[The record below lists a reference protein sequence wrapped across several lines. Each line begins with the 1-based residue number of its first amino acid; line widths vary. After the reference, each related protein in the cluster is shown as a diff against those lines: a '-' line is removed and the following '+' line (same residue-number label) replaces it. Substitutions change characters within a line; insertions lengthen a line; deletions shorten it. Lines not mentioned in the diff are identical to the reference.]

1 MRFPSRP
8 RILRIG
14 ILFKLILVFTSIL
27 VIIYFTTSNIFDYQ
41 RGIVN
46 ISREVV
52 KVRFEVHS
60 ISQNLVDSLLSME
73 ENQKK
78 YDVLRQ
84 DNYKEY
90 FASAFQDYRRNLSSI
105 QWFSYPGSEVWA
117 SLQSDFEKSF
127 PQAADPAELVKA
139 QPPWV
144 PQEKLNAW
152 REAILAAKLV
162 NERSIE
168 SSMRELYA
176 WSERAVRAG
185 MIGLGVSMA
194 VALLGSAYLTYSLF
208 RPLRELR
215 RGIRAF
221 TLDGK
226 LESVRV
232 ISRDELGELAQA
244 FNEMTARLKEEEKMR
259 TDFIDMLSHEIRTPL
274 NGVTGMLQLLEAT
287 DLDPEQ
293 KECVLMAMNSSG
305 RLTRLLSDILD
316 LSRIEAGKLVMMDLV
331 FQLSGQRK
339 TVLDLYSLAAA
350 EKGLE
355 LDFLVGE
362 GMPPALVG
370 DEARLRQIFFNLVG
384 NAVKFTSSGRV
395 RVEAH
400 PMHQT
405 GAGLRVLFTVSD
417 TGIGISEEHLRMI
430 FEPFV
435 QAEGSYTRRFQ
446 GAGLGLSIVWKLVG
460 LMGGEVAIDSEEGH
474 GTTAYVTLPFRLPGP
489 PAPQAKPS
497 GVPAPAHSAGSLRI
511 LVVEDELVNSLA
523 VRRFLEK
530 RGHVVVTA
538 RDGREAL
545 ECFERQQFDL
555 VLMDIQMPVMNGL
568 EAAKAIRD
576 AARFGDRAG
585 TPIVAMTGYAMTGDR
600 EKFLSAGMNA
610 YLAKPV
616 NFDELERVIGEV
628 MGQGG

>member
-117 SLQSDFEKSF
+117 SLQNDFEKSF
-127 PQAADPAELVKA
+127 PQASDPAELVKA

-168 SSMRELYA
+168 SSMRELYV

-274 NGVTGMLQLLEAT
+274 TSIRESVNLMREQVLGEVSERQKRFLDIASSEMDRISKLLAR
-287 DLDPEQ
+287 LMQVSSMSSRFISLSFKPMDP
-293 KECVLMAMNSSG
+293 VL
-305 RLTRLLSDILD
+305 LLH
-316 LSRIEAGKLVMMDLV
+316 E
-331 FQLSGQRK
+331 
-339 TVLDLYSLAAA
+339 TVDKA
-350 EKGLE
+350 
-355 LDFLVGE
+355 
-362 GMPPALVG
+362 MPPA
-370 DEARLRQIFFNLVG
+370 EAKKIGISAHAVSDVPSVMADTEHLGQALLNLIG
-384 NAVKFTSSGRV
+384 NAVKFSPPGST
-395 RVEAH
+395 VEASL
-400 PMHQT
+400 QLAD
-405 GAGLRVLFTVSD
+405 GGNQLLFSVVDSGP
-417 TGIGISEEHLRMI
+417 GIPEGEQPLVFNKYYRGEELKNTADGI
-430 FEPFV
+430 
-435 QAEGSYTRRFQ
+435 
-446 GAGLGLSIVWKLVG
+446 GLGLSIAKNIVEAH
-460 LMGGEVAIDSEEGH
+460 GGKIWLSS
-474 GTTAYVTLPFRLPGP
+474 RPGR
-489 PAPQAKPS
+489 
-497 GVPAPAHSAGSLRI
+497 GSTFFFTI
-511 LVVEDELVNSLA
+511 PI
-523 VRRFLEK
+523 
-530 RGHVVVTA
+530 A
-538 RDGREAL
+538 REN
-545 ECFERQQFDL
+545 Q
-555 VLMDIQMPVMNGL
+555 
-568 EAAKAIRD
+568 
-576 AARFGDRAG
+576 
-585 TPIVAMTGYAMTGDR
+585 
-600 EKFLSAGMNA
+600 
-610 YLAKPV
+610 
-616 NFDELERVIGEV
+616 
-628 MGQGG
+628 